1 MKLAMQLEQLENS
14 LPNGFHDAQLEAII
28 VDYVSREVV
37 MKMQLHV
44 GNPDAATK
52 EEREA
57 YKPAELHL
65 SDVLYFVIDPPDPKY
80 KYAEKKSLWLLA
92 GRADE
97 ESAPVPPIPLEQ
109 LPAGAS
115 AYWFFVNDWNSF
127 IHVAVMDAQLKWSES

>member
-1 MKLAMQLEQLENS
+1 MQLEQLENS
-14 LPNGFHDAQLEAII
+14 LPNGFHDAEVEAIT
-28 VDYVSREVV
+28 VDYVSRKAV
-37 MKMQLHV
+37 MKMQLLV
-44 GNPDAATK
+44 GNPDAATE

-57 YKPAELHL
+57 CKPAELHL
-65 SDVLYFVIDPPDPKY
+65 SDVLYFAIDAPNPKY
-80 KYAEKKSLWLLA
+80 KYAEKKGLWINA

-127 IHVAVMDAQLKWSES
+127 IHVAAMDAQLKWSGS